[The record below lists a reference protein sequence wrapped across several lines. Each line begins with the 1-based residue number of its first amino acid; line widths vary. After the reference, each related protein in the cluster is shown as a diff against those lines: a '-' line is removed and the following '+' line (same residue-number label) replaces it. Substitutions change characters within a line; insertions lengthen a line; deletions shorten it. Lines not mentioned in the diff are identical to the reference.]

1 MREVRVAVHRS
12 QAGMLTGTRRPPPPP
27 LARPTAFRFPPE
39 TRSRVTHL
47 LASTPPPQGKVV
59 TDGSVVSLQ
68 YVLRRPNGYFVDAS
82 YGFDRLDLYTYTA
95 GSGGVVAGFDA
106 AVRGMA
112 PGGRRRFVVPPAVGY
127 VGGVGGGKPGPIPPG
142 WGERRALASHIGED
156 LIFEVRVVRVK

>member
-1 MREVRVAVHRS
+1 M
-12 QAGMLTGTRRPPPPP
+12 
-27 LARPTAFRFPPE
+27 
-39 TRSRVTHL
+39 
-47 LASTPPPQGKVV
+47 
-59 TDGSVVSLQ
+59 VSLQ